1 MNQPIEKM
9 SVHELLKEW
18 QSAIGSLQGIEKNN
32 PNWEWKSVQLS
43 LERLHALAR
52 EIHAKKAQERAKW
65 QP

>member
-9 SVHELLKEW
+9 SLHELHKEW
-18 QSAIGSLQGIEKNN
+18 LSEVGALQAIEQHN
-32 PNWEWKSVQLS
+32 PNWTWKPLQLS